1 MKKILSV
8 LASLAVIAAGSSSM
22 ALTASADAD
31 VVFEVSTVSTVGEVA
46 DGVLVN
52 DETVRVPVNVTQN
65 VGLTAFLLEF
75 TQADGIQIITK
86 GQPGLPKTATEG
98 SVFKGIGSF
107 LWNLDSR
114 CLLWSESSCSDT
126 DNCGLVITL
135 DVNVPAGTPVGTYE
149 IGFEESTI
157 QVTNTNFDSLEFSLV
172 PGGIEVGGDPSQ
184 NPPATVETEA
194 PPVVTQAPETT
205 KLPTKATQPAKETT
219 AAPAK
224 QTEAAAVTTRKSG
237 AAPAA
242 DTSAATASSGAA
254 AETALQ
260 TNSENAAL
268 TTTVEENAVTGNTSD
283 VKSSESAA
291 AAGGSSSKKDSKSD
305 SKKSDNSSKK
315 SSANKTSDS
324 PSTGVKG
331 IALPAAFLA
340 VSTVGV
346 IAASKTKKK

>member
-75 TQADGIQIITK
+75 TQADGIQITTTGPNLK
-86 GQPGLPKTATEG
+86 KVTTEG

-184 NPPATVETEA
+184 NPPAPVETEA

-224 QTEAAAVTTRKSG
+224 QTESAAVTTKKSG
-237 AAPAA
+237 AAPVA
-242 DTSAATASSGAA
+242 DTSAATASSGT

-268 TTTVEENAVTGNTSD
+268 TTTVEENAVTGNASD

>member
-1 MKKILSV
+1 MKKILSI

-22 ALTASADAD
+22 ALTASADAG
-31 VVFEVSTVSTVGEVA
+31 VVFEVSTVSTVGEIA

-52 DETVRVPVNVTQN
+52 DETVVVPVNVTQN
-65 VGLTAFLLEF
+65 EGFTAFLLEF
-75 TQADGIQIITK
+75 TQADGIQITDKKTK
-86 GQPGLPKTATEG
+86 D
-98 SVFKGIGSF
+98 SVYRGTGTYT
-107 LWNLDSR
+107 WNINSL
-114 CLLWSESSCSDT
+114 CLLWT
-126 DNCGLVITL
+126 DERCMDSNELGLVTNLI
-135 DVNVPAGTPVGTYE
+135 VNVPAGTPVGTYE

-184 NPPATVETEA
+184 NPPAPVETEA

-205 KLPTKATQPAKETT
+205 KLPSKATQPAKDTT

-224 QTEAAAVTTRKSG
+224 QTDAAAVTTKKSG

-242 DTSAATASSGAA
+242 DTSAAPASSGAA

-260 TNSENAAL
+260 TNAENAAL
-268 TTTVEENAVTGNTSD
+268 TTTVAEETAVTGSDSD

-291 AAGGSSSKKDSKSD
+291 AAGGSSSSDKSSAAD
-305 SKKSDNSSKK
+305 SKKNDNSSKK

-331 IALPAAFLA
+331 IALPAVFLA
-340 VSTVGV
+340 ASTAGV
-346 IAASKTKKK
+346 IAASKIRKK

>member
-75 TQADGIQIITK
+75 TQADGIQITT
-86 GQPGLPKTATEG
+86 PGPNLKKVTTEG

-172 PGGIEVGGDPSQ
+172 PGGIEVGGDTSQ
-184 NPPATVETEA
+184 NPPAPVVTEA

-224 QTEAAAVTTRKSG
+224 QTEAAAVTTKKSG

-254 AETALQ
+254 TETALQ

-268 TTTVEENAVTGNTSD
+268 TTTVEENAVTGNVSD

-291 AAGGSSSKKDSKSD
+291 ATGGSSSKKDSKSD
-305 SKKSDNSSKK
+305 SKKNDNSSKK

>member
-22 ALTASADAD
+22 ALTASADAG

-65 VGLTAFLLEF
+65 EGLTAFLLEF
-75 TQADGIQIITK
+75 TQADGIQITTTGPNLK
-86 GQPGLPKTATEG
+86 KVTTEG

-184 NPPATVETEA
+184 NPPAPVVTEA

-224 QTEAAAVTTRKSG
+224 QTESAAVTTKKSG

-242 DTSAATASSGAA
+242 DTSAAPASSGA

-260 TNSENAAL
+260 TSDENAAL
-268 TTTVEENAVTGNTSD
+268 TTTVEENAVTGGASD
-283 VKSSESAA
+283 VKSSESVA
-291 AAGGSSSKKDSKSD
+291 AAGGSSSKQDSKSD
-305 SKKSDNSSKK
+305 SKKNDNSSKK

>member
-22 ALTASADAD
+22 ALTASADAG

-65 VGLTAFLLEF
+65 EGLTAFLLEF
-75 TQADGIQIITK
+75 TQADGIQITTTGPNLK
-86 GQPGLPKTATEG
+86 KVTTDG

-184 NPPATVETEA
+184 NPPAPVVTEA

-224 QTEAAAVTTRKSG
+224 QTESAAVTTKKSG

-242 DTSAATASSGAA
+242 DTSAAPASSGA

-260 TNSENAAL
+260 TSDENAAL
-268 TTTVEENAVTGNTSD
+268 TTTVEENAVTGGASD

-291 AAGGSSSKKDSKSD
+291 AAGGSSSKQDSKSD
-305 SKKSDNSSKK
+305 SKKNDNSSKK

>member
-184 NPPATVETEA
+184 NPSAPVQTEA

-205 KLPTKATQPAKETT
+205 KLPSKATQPAKETT

-224 QTEAAAVTTRKSG
+224 QTESAAVTTKKSG
-237 AAPAA
+237 AAPVA
-242 DTSAATASSGAA
+242 DTSAATASSGT

-268 TTTVEENAVTGNTSD
+268 TTTVEENAVTGNASD
-283 VKSSESAA
+283 VKSSESAV

>member
-22 ALTASADAD
+22 ALKASADAG

-65 VGLTAFLLEF
+65 EGLTAFLLEF
-75 TQADGIQIITK
+75 TQADGIQITTTGPNLK
-86 GQPGLPKTATEG
+86 KVTTEG

-184 NPPATVETEA
+184 NPPAPVETEA

-205 KLPTKATQPAKETT
+205 KLPSKATQPAKDTT

-224 QTEAAAVTTRKSG
+224 QTESAAVTTKKSG

-242 DTSAATASSGAA
+242 DTSAAPASSGA

-260 TNSENAAL
+260 TSDENAAL
-268 TTTVEENAVTGNTSD
+268 TTTVEENAVTGGASD

-291 AAGGSSSKKDSKSD
+291 AAGGSSSKQDSKSD
-305 SKKSDNSSKK
+305 SKKNDNSSKK

>member
-22 ALTASADAD
+22 ALTASADAG

-65 VGLTAFLLEF
+65 EGLTAFLLEF
-75 TQADGIQIITK
+75 TQADGIQITTT
-86 GQPGLPKTATEG
+86 GQPGLKKTATEG

-126 DNCGLVITL
+126 DNCGLVITF

-184 NPPATVETEA
+184 NPPAPVETEA

-205 KLPTKATQPAKETT
+205 KLPTKATQPAKDTT

-224 QTEAAAVTTRKSG
+224 QTESAAVTTKKSG

-242 DTSAATASSGAA
+242 DTSAAPASSGA

-260 TNSENAAL
+260 TSDENAAL
-268 TTTVEENAVTGNTSD
+268 TTTVEENAVTGGASD

-291 AAGGSSSKKDSKSD
+291 AGGSSSKQDSKSD
-305 SKKSDNSSKK
+305 SKKNDNSSKK

>member
-75 TQADGIQIITK
+75 TQADGIQITTTGPNLK
-86 GQPGLPKTATEG
+86 KVTTEG

-172 PGGIEVGGDPSQ
+172 PGCIEVGGDPSQ
-184 NPPATVETEA
+184 NPPAPAETEA

-224 QTEAAAVTTRKSG
+224 QTESAAVTTKKSG

-268 TTTVEENAVTGNTSD
+268 TTTVEENAVTGNVSD

>member
-184 NPPATVETEA
+184 NPPAPVETEA

-224 QTEAAAVTTRKSG
+224 QTEAAAVTTKKSG

-242 DTSAATASSGAA
+242 DTSAATASSGV

-268 TTTVEENAVTGNTSD
+268 TTTVEENAVTGNVSD

-305 SKKSDNSSKK
+305 SKKNDNSSKK

>member
-254 AETALQ
+254 ETALQ

-268 TTTVEENAVTGNTSD
+268 TTTVEETAVTGNVSD

-291 AAGGSSSKKDSKSD
+291 AAGSSSSKKDSKSD